1 MSGYGTLSPSA
12 ARLLEGE
19 ARGLLTRLDQ
29 IAPFV
34 AQETM
39 VLAAAL
45 PFPALRAIEHFLHEG
60 RQRLRER
67 VGRYLDWL
75 AGPGRDRP
83 AAEQQYRFVLIR
95 MEFNDVLSQFDVFTE
110 VVTQRSEHRTGVWL
124 SGLDIL
130 AADALRVR
138 APGMGRVSAVCYL
151 ARGPGAAIRR
161 ARTRLPGGRPN
172 PVAVVRVPRER
183 MVGGGVASSL
193 VHEVGHQGAAVLDLV
208 TSLRADLRRRA
219 EAEPDG
225 AWDVWDRWI
234 SEIVADCW
242 SVGTLGLTSTLGLM
256 AVVSLPPFFVFR
268 PSGSDPHPVPYLR
281 VLVSAG
287 IGETLYPHP
296 QWAGLRRTWRAMYP
310 VTDLP
315 AGRRGELGRIEA
327 EIPRFV
333 DVLVGH
339 RPAALH
345 GARIADLWPTSARR
359 PERLLARF
367 RAWGDDVEILSRQR
381 PALVFAV
388 LGQAKA
394 AGLLSPEAENGL
406 LSDLLTAWAVR
417 SSLDP
422 GVQGADGQPPALMP
436 GLPAPIPST
445 PGLVRATL

>member
-1 MSGYGTLSPSA
+1 MSGTGTLSPSA
-12 ARLLEGE
+12 ARLLDGE

-225 AWDVWDRWI
+225 V
-234 SEIVADCW
+234 
-242 SVGTLGLTSTLGLM
+242 
-256 AVVSLPPFFVFR
+256 
-268 PSGSDPHPVPYLR
+268 
-281 VLVSAG
+281 
-287 IGETLYPHP
+287 
-296 QWAGLRRTWRAMYP
+296 
-310 VTDLP
+310 
-315 AGRRGELGRIEA
+315 
-327 EIPRFV
+327 
-333 DVLVGH
+333 
-339 RPAALH
+339 
-345 GARIADLWPTSARR
+345 
-359 PERLLARF
+359 
-367 RAWGDDVEILSRQR
+367 
-381 PALVFAV
+381 
-388 LGQAKA
+388 
-394 AGLLSPEAENGL
+394 
-406 LSDLLTAWAVR
+406 
-417 SSLDP
+417 
-422 GVQGADGQPPALMP
+422 
-436 GLPAPIPST
+436 
-445 PGLVRATL
+445 